1 MTGPPTTPD
10 WLMRNDVGLCPCGCI
25 GRRRRGRFVEKTI
38 GGAANVARQAMFSDD
53 VASRSG
59 VLQAIDPRVKL
70 GTLFGLLIAAA
81 LVRHIPVLIGM
92 YLATLVLAITSGIR
106 LGVFVKRVWLFIP
119 LFTGV
124 VVAPAALNFV
134 THGQIV
140 VPLGTWF
147 GHPAGLTRQ
156 GLDAGGLIVARVAV
170 SISLVVLLTLS
181 TRWNQLLGALQ
192 ALFVPPMFIMVLAMS
207 YRYVFHLLN
216 GVTDMY
222 TARTARTVTRDRDV
236 ATGRA
241 FVAATGGALFGK
253 AHALAEEVHQAMVSR
268 GYTGDSRVM
277 HQARVRAVDALWSAA
292 CAAAAIA
299 TLGVDHV
306 LGR

>member
-1 MTGPPTTPD
+1 MTAPPTTPD
-10 WLMRNDVGLCPCGCI
+10 WLVRGDVGLCPCGCI
-25 GRRRRGRFVEKTI
+25 GRRRKGRFVDKTI
-38 GGAANVARQAMFSDD
+38 RGAANVLRQAMFSDD

-59 VLQAIDPRVKL
+59 ALQAIDPRVKV
-70 GTLFGLLIAAA
+70 GTLVGLLVVAA
-81 LVRHIPVLIGM
+81 LVRHIPVLVGM
-92 YLATLVLAITSGIR
+92 YLATLVLAITSGIP

-119 LFTGV
+119 LFAGV
-124 VVAPAALNFV
+124 VVAPAALNLV
-134 THGQIV
+134 TYGQIV

-147 GHPAGLTRQ
+147 GHPVGLTRQ
-156 GLDAGGLIVARVAV
+156 GLDAGGLVVARVAV

-181 TRWNQLLGALQ
+181 TRWSQLLVALR
-192 ALFVPPMFIMVLAMS
+192 ALFVPRMFIMVLAMS

-216 GVTDMY
+216 CVTDMY
-222 TARTARTVTRDRDV
+222 TARTARTVRRDGDV

-253 AHALAEEVHQAMVSR
+253 AHALSEEVHQAMVSR
-268 GYTGDSRVM
+268 GYTGDSRVIQ
-277 HQARVRAVDALWSAA
+277 HARVRAVDVSWALA
-292 CAAAAIA
+292 CVAGAIA

>member
-1 MTGPPTTPD
+1 MTGPSTTPD

-25 GRRRRGRFVEKTI
+25 GRRRKGRFVEKTI
-38 GGAANVARQAMFSDD
+38 GGAANVLRQAMFSDD

-59 VLQAIDPRVKL
+59 VLQTIDPRVKV
-70 GTLFGLLIAAA
+70 GTLVGLLFAAA

-92 YLATLVLAITSGIR
+92 YLATLVLAITSGITLR
-106 LGVFVKRVWLFIP
+106 VFVKRVWLFIP

-124 VVAPAALNFV
+124 VAAPAALNFV

-181 TRWNQLLGALQ
+181 TRWSQLLGALR

-253 AHALAEEVHQAMVSR
+253 AHALAEEVHQAMVAR

-277 HQARVRAVDALWSAA
+277 HHARLRAVDALWSVA
-292 CAAAAIA
+292 CATAAIA
-299 TLGVDHV
+299 TLGMDHV